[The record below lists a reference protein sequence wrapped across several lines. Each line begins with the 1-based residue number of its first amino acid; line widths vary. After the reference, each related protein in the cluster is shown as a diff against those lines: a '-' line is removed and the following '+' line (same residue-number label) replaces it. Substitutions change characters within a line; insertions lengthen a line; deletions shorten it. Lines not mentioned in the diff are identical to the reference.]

1 MVQVKEKYWEQN
13 NQEQNDKK
21 ALVQKDMQFLIQ
33 AFRRDSDYNVEI
45 PVFRG
50 DSNQQVIVADVFLP
64 AFAGLKKHIVVAET
78 KFPKNFQKL
87 LLTHT
92 GSKTGV
98 LEPQIPVNISLPMD
112 IAKFPLGAISVRP
125 LNDCLHQGR
134 QPFFH
139 LDAVQRSGL
148 CGRRHQHH
156 ILW

>member
-64 AFAGLKKHIVVAET
+64 AFAGLKNT
-78 KFPKNFQKL
+78 
-87 LLTHT
+87 
-92 GSKTGV
+92 S
-98 LEPQIPVNISLPMD
+98 
-112 IAKFPLGAISVRP
+112 
-125 LNDCLHQGR
+125 
-134 QPFFH
+134 
-139 LDAVQRSGL
+139 
-148 CGRRHQHH
+148 
-156 ILW
+156 